1 MKTIDILSVGELLI
15 DFIGH
20 EENASINSTN
30 NYQRFLGGSPTNVA
44 VNASRLSLR
53 SMLVAACGKDGL
65 GDFAV
70 EKLKE
75 NKVDVSGLKQIDNEP
90 TSVIL
95 VSKTTETPDF
105 VSFRQTDFQITE
117 DQLTDNVLSSSSVF
131 HTTCFALSKNPS
143 RQTILN
149 RAKKAKALGLELS
162 IDLNYSEKI
171 WPNREEAHRVIKE
184 YMSNAPLLKLSNDDC
199 ERLFAEKKSETY
211 IFDFF
216 HNLGA
221 KTICLTKGD
230 QGVVVSDL
238 EKGLITQHALK
249 IEKVKD
255 ATGAGDAFWTGFLFA
270 QINNY
275 SLENCIKIA
284 QKLAAI
290 KLQSVGQLPKDVDI
304 LAEILA

>member
-117 DQLTDNVLSSSSVF
+117 DQLTDNVLS
-131 HTTCFALSKNPS
+131 TL
-143 RQTILN
+143 
-149 RAKKAKALGLELS
+149 
-162 IDLNYSEKI
+162 
-171 WPNREEAHRVIKE
+171 
-184 YMSNAPLLKLSNDDC
+184 
-199 ERLFAEKKSETY
+199 
-211 IFDFF
+211 
-216 HNLGA
+216 
-221 KTICLTKGD
+221 
-230 QGVVVSDL
+230 
-238 EKGLITQHALK
+238 
-249 IEKVKD
+249 
-255 ATGAGDAFWTGFLFA
+255 
-270 QINNY
+270 
-275 SLENCIKIA
+275 
-284 QKLAAI
+284 
-290 KLQSVGQLPKDVDI
+290 
-304 LAEILA
+304 

>member
-1 MKTIDILSVGELLI
+1 M
-15 DFIGH
+15 
-20 EENASINSTN
+20 
-30 NYQRFLGGSPTNVA
+30 
-44 VNASRLSLR
+44 
-53 SMLVAACGKDGL
+53 
-65 GDFAV
+65 
-70 EKLKE
+70 
-75 NKVDVSGLKQIDNEP
+75 
-90 TSVIL
+90 
-95 VSKTTETPDF
+95 
-105 VSFRQTDFQITE
+105 SFRQTDFQITE
-117 DQLTDNVLSSSSVF
+117 DQLTDSVLSSSSVF

-143 RQTILN
+143 RKTILN

-171 WPNREEAHRVIKE
+171 WPNREEAHRIIKE

-275 SLENCIKIA
+275 SLEDCIKIA

-290 KLQSVGQLPKDVDI
+290 KIQSIGQLPKDVDI
-304 LAEILA
+304 LTEILA

>member
-1 MKTIDILSVGELLI
+1 LKTIDILSVGELLI